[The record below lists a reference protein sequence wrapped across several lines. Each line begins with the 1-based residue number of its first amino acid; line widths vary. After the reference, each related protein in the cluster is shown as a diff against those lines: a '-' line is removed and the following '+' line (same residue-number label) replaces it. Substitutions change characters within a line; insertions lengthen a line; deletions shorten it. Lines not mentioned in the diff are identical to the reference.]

1 MTPQER
7 RAQIVDIAAEHF
19 RRDGAR
25 SASVT
30 AIAREAGVTRSLVY
44 HYFPGQDA
52 LLEAAAER
60 DVALL
65 SAATRDDERLG
76 PRLNAVRALE
86 VFVQHFVDASA
97 DARALYVP
105 GGGAAQA
112 HHGETDDGERVVSRV
127 GASARGHQVDQLLTV
142 TGAADTAE
150 NRVALD
156 AWLAFVAAAAHAL
169 ALDPSLDRGRVIDAC
184 VRALEG
190 VLGHPL
196 AQDSGPG

>member
-1 MTPQER
+1 MVAPERRRMTPQER

-25 SASVT
+25 GASVT

-86 VFVQHFVDASA
+86 AFVQ
-97 DARALYVP
+97 
-105 GGGAAQA
+105 
-112 HHGETDDGERVVSRV
+112 
-127 GASARGHQVDQLLTV
+127 
-142 TGAADTAE
+142 
-150 NRVALD
+150 
-156 AWLAFVAAAAHAL
+156 
-169 ALDPSLDRGRVIDAC
+169 
-184 VRALEG
+184 
-190 VLGHPL
+190 
-196 AQDSGPG
+196 